1 MDDRASE
8 PRSREE
14 WEREVEDLTAQLR
27 REVMGFEA
35 SLEAERSNERLAA
48 RIPTVLSFV
57 SQPSA
62 ETQQRVAG
70 DTKKHEQ
77 AAVRCRQEAAAARQR
92 VVKLL
97 DLASRLIG
105 EISEAE
111 GKGEKAL
118 RLLRRSSW
126 GRYGDELRSAEQ
138 AWAGES
144 QFLKE
149 LARKVEDAI
158 RSARER
164 VTAAEAAHKTARGLP
179 PAVPVPVPIPPGGP
193 TGGGFSPP
201 LAGGLPQMPGG
212 SLPPPS
218 GIVIGPTGQVN
229 SGVPIAPV
237 PPAFRWR
244 G

>member
-8 PRSREE
+8 TRSREE
-14 WEREVEDLTAQLR
+14 WEREVEDLTAKLR

-48 RIPTVLSFV
+48 RIPTILSFV

-77 AAVRCRQEAAAARQR
+77 AAVRCKQEAAAATQR
-92 VVKLL
+92 VAKLL

-138 AWAGES
+138 AWVGES

-164 VTAAEAAHKTARGLP
+164 VIAAEAAHKSSLGMAPGI
-179 PAVPVPVPIPPGGP
+179 PVPIHNPPGGP
-193 TGGGFSPP
+193 TRGGSSPP
-201 LAGGLPQMPGG
+201 LAGDLPQVPGG
-212 SLPPPS
+212 SVSPPS

-229 SGVPIAPV
+229 CSVPIAPV
-237 PPAFRWR
+237 PPAWRWR